1 MEHKKFKTNSEK
13 LNQIDQIN
21 YNTKLPIII
30 KNIYNLILYNK
41 LNNILCEEDKF
52 KMDVMIWGDKN
63 RYGIG
68 INRGV
73 AQTILEIQT
82 YLSLEKHMKECQIRA
97 EEMRREHAK
106 MYQEILGNKEDEFN
120 EDNYM
125 QGLTEEE
132 LRIRN
137 EPYPGGIYCIPDE
150 IVYKQRAIENGIDG
164 EVSWIMFNK
173 IYGCWFGIV
182 TSPHRIKAD
191 GKKGCVLFKSINWD
205 DFKSQLKL
213 NIIKEKNLQKEFMG
227 KRNRQ
232 PNTDRVREVM
242 NNTDP
247 NLDSDDIF

>member
-1 MEHKKFKTNSEK
+1 MEYKKFKTNSEK
-13 LNQIDQIN
+13 LNQIDQIQ
-21 YNTKLPIII
+21 YNTKLPIFIRT
-30 KNIYNLILYNK
+30 IYNLILYNK

-52 KMDVMIWGDKN
+52 KMDKLIWED
-63 RYGIG
+63 RFGIG

-82 YLSLEKHMKECQIRA
+82 YLSLEKHMKECQIDA
-97 EEMRREHAK
+97 EEMRRKHAK
-106 MYQEILGNKEDEFN
+106 MYQESKGKEDEFN

-137 EPYPGGIYCIPDE
+137 EPYPGGIYRIPDE
-150 IVYKQRAIENGIDG
+150 LVYQQRAIENGIDG
-164 EVSWIMFNK
+164 DVSWIMFNK

-182 TSPHRIKAD
+182 TSPHRIRPD
-191 GKKGCVLFKSINWD
+191 GKKGCVLFRSINWD
-205 DFKSQLKL
+205 DFKSQLRI
-213 NIIKEKNLQKEFMG
+213 NMIKEKNLQKEFMG

-232 PNTDRVREVM
+232 PDINRVREVM
-242 NNTDP
+242 EINNTDP